1 MNEPLNAG
9 DICTRI
15 VTVAQ
20 PQASLVEAAQLMRQD
35 HVGCLVVVRETAEGR
50 QVVGIL
56 TDRDIVTA
64 AVAQGLDPA
73 TLRVEDL
80 MVAPALTVLES
91 ESFIDLLRTM
101 RRLGLRR
108 LPVTSA
114 AGMLVGLVTLDDALE
129 ILSEQLQTLVRAI
142 TAEQRRER
150 EQRP

>member
-1 MNEPLNAG
+1 
-9 DICTRI
+9 
-15 VTVAQ
+15 
-20 PQASLVEAAQLMRQD
+20 
-35 HVGCLVVVRETAEGR
+35 
-50 QVVGIL
+50 
-56 TDRDIVTA
+56 
-64 AVAQGLDPA
+64 
-73 TLRVEDL
+73 

-114 AGMLVGLVTLDDALE
+114 AGTLVGLVTLDDALE

>member
-20 PQASLVEAAQLMRQD
+20 PQASLVDAAQLMRHD

-56 TDRDIVTA
+56 TDRDIVTTV
-64 AVAQGLDPA
+64 VAQGLDPA
-73 TLRVEDL
+73 RLRVEDV
-80 MVAPALTVLES
+80 MVAPALTVLEG

-150 EQRP
+150 EQRL